1 TIRSCAPAARP
12 LSVLGPTATTA
23 VSLAMGHRRLV
34 LLGLAV
40 VVLFAVDGAAA
51 ASKGAPRAGSQQRR
65 SSKASRSSRPSRRD
79 VDEDERE
86 FQGWEGETKKGA
98 RRSSSS
104 KSNRAA
110 RDDGS
115 VGRRARPSSTP
126 GSSRSS
132 SRYQESG
139 TSRRR
144 SRGMELVPSRRSP
157 PKSSMLSGLAAT
169 MKGKAAS
176 MQEDAK
182 GKVTEWRNIA
192 KTTVW
197 FSSKMEKF
205 MIQMTWPDDGAL
217 DDAWVKDTMNFLES
231 AGNEP
236 PRSPNNP
243 NKRILRK
250 LWLRM
255 TEGDYRTK
263 LKALQILHH
272 TTMDLSSEANGRVR
286 NQFMKMRDET
296 NHKNRNEV
304 YFEPARIMDV
314 TSSGMPF
321 LPLLRSYSSFTLRRM
336 TEVQG
341 GPKQQIASTLR
352 SKKTSQPEAV
362 ALLRRLDKLICTGMG
377 CKVDRKTLNTI
388 TGQVM
393 QLTARDLMTLWRL
406 YVKGLTRLIKGG
418 YKEGSTPS
426 PEAVAQLLTQYGK
439 TQQALE
445 RYLTHFKKIVRDR
458 RLFEDNQVDPA
469 ALQVCLAS
477 VTQADGQGAEAEE
490 EEDDDDDDD
499 DEQEE

>member
-1 TIRSCAPAARP
+1 M
-12 LSVLGPTATTA
+12 
-23 VSLAMGHRRLV
+23 LA
-34 LLGLAV
+34 
-40 VVLFAVDGAAA
+40 
-51 ASKGAPRAGSQQRR
+51 
-65 SSKASRSSRPSRRD
+65 
-79 VDEDERE
+79 
-86 FQGWEGETKKGA
+86 
-98 RRSSSS
+98 
-104 KSNRAA
+104 
-110 RDDGS
+110 
-115 VGRRARPSSTP
+115 
-126 GSSRSS
+126 
-132 SRYQESG
+132 
-139 TSRRR
+139 
-144 SRGMELVPSRRSP
+144 
-157 PKSSMLSGLAAT
+157 GLAAT

-255 TEGDYRTK
+255 TEADYRTK

-272 TTMDLSSEANGRVR
+272 TTMDLSPEANIRVR

-304 YFEPARIMDV
+304 YFEPARIVDV
-314 TSSGMPF
+314 TNSGTPF
-321 LPLLRSYSSFTLRRM
+321 LPLLRSYSSFAFRRM

-341 GPKQQIASTLR
+341 GPKQIASTLR
-352 SKKTSQPEAV
+352 SKRTSQPEAV

-393 QLTARDLMTLWRL
+393 QLTARDLMSLWRL

-418 YKEGSTPS
+418 YKEGKTPA
-426 PEAVAQLLTQYGK
+426 PDAVAQLLTQYTK
-439 TQQALE
+439 TQQSLQ
-445 RYLTHFKKIVRDR
+445 RYLAHFKKIVRDR
-458 RLFEDNQVDPA
+458 RIFEDNQVDLES
-469 ALQVCLAS
+469 LQSCLAS
-477 VTQADGQGAEAEE
+477 VIEVEKAQEEDDEHEA
-490 EEDDDDDDD
+490 EEDDDDGEEEE
-499 DEQEE
+499 DEGDGEY